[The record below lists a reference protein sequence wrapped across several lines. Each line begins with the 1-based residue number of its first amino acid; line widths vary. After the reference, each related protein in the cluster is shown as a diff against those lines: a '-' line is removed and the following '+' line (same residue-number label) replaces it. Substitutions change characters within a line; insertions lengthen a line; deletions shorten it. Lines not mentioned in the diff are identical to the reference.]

1 MDKLITFFEKS
12 IIIVLL
18 ITMGALVAILTFEMS
33 VVLITEIVRNNDEVG
48 IIINTDEV
56 IVIFGFF
63 INILIGLELF
73 ETVKLYLRENVFHP
87 EIILMISLIA
97 ILRKVIVIDFK
108 EINPITAIAIALL
121 IGAITTG
128 YYFLKKAVCLKR
140 SCETNDNKK
149 QPY

>member
-1 MDKLITFFEKS
+1 MEKVISVFEKG
-12 IIIVLL
+12 IILILL
-18 ITMGALVAILTFEMS
+18 ILMAALVAILTFEMS
-33 VVLITEIVRNNDEVG
+33 VVIITEILKNNDEVG
-48 IIINTDEV
+48 IIINSEEV
-56 IVIFGFF
+56 IIIFGFF

-108 EINPITAIAIALL
+108 EINPVTAIAIALL
-121 IGAITTG
+121 IGAITGG